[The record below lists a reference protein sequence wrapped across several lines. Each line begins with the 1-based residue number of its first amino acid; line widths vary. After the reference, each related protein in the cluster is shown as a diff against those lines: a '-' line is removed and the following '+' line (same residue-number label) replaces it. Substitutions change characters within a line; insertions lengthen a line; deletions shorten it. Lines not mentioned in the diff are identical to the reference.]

1 VRVAVLEMGGGM
13 ATLVYLFPRSARIT
27 VEDTRVTFSAQIGRL
42 TLAQYFYPPQMQY
55 QGKLA
60 L

>member
-1 VRVAVLEMGGGM
+1 MRVAVLEMGGGM